1 MRKIRRASTLAG
13 LLVLA
18 LLPVAGASVSPH
30 AQVRTQ
36 LPLAI
41 TQPVIALESSVEG
54 MPRVL
59 FESAGLA
66 LLGGGLMAAAMLLR
80 RSSKMS

>member
-18 LLPVAGASVSPH
+18 LLPVAGASVSPR
-30 AQVRTQ
+30 AEVRTQ

-41 TQPVIALESSVEG
+41 AQPVIALESSVEG
-54 MPRVL
+54 MPRL
-59 FESAGLA
+59 FVESAGLA
-66 LLGGGLMAAAMLLR
+66 LLGGALMGAAMLLR
-80 RSSKMS
+80 RSSKLS

>member
-13 LLVLA
+13 LLFLA

-41 TQPVIALESSVEG
+41 TQPVVSLESSMQG
-54 MPRVL
+54 LPHML

-66 LLGGGLMAAAMLLR
+66 LLGGGLMGLAMLLR
-80 RSSKMS
+80 RASKVS